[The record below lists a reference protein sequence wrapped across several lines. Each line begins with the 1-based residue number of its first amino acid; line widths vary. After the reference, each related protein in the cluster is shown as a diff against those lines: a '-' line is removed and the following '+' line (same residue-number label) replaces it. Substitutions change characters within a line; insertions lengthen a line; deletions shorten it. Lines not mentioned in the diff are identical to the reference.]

1 MKACQALSLIPLVLL
16 WSGSAFA
23 QDPVKVD
30 SQHYKVVFENTSV
43 RVLRIDYA
51 PGSKSVMHQHPDA
64 ISIALTDSKVR
75 FNMADGKPQESSMAN
90 ESAMYTPAGTHLPEN
105 IGTGRVDVV
114 LVEFKTTKPGTAT
127 LPPTRDNLTMKVLA
141 EGPRAVAYRVTA
153 SPNFAEPAG
162 SKHDYDQVVIALSPA
177 EMALSI
183 NGKPAKTKW
192 ARGDAQFIGRGMPHE
207 SKNAGGTPTDFVI
220 VAIK

>member
-1 MKACQALSLIPLVLL
+1 MKACQALSVISLVLL

-30 SQHYKVVFENTSV
+30 PQHYKLVFENTSV
-43 RVLRIDYA
+43 RILRVDYA
-51 PGSKSVMHQHPDA
+51 PGSKSVTHQHPDA
-64 ISIALTDSKVR
+64 IPIALADSKVR
-75 FNMADGKPQESSMAN
+75 FHTTDGKSQENSMPA
-90 ESAMYTPAGTHLPEN
+90 ESATYSPAGTHIPEN
-105 IGTGRVDVV
+105 IGTGRVDVL
-114 LVEFKTTKPGTAT
+114 LVEFKSAKPGTAT
-127 LPPTRDNLTMKVLA
+127 LPPARDNLTMKVLA

-153 SPNFAEPAG
+153 SPTFAEPAG
-162 SKHDYDQVVIALSPA
+162 TKHDYDQVVVALSPA

-183 NGKPAKTKW
+183 NGRPAKTKW

-207 SKNAGGTPTDFVI
+207 SKNAGGEPVDFVI